1 MLTDQQKERYNRQIL
16 LPNFGEAAQEKLL
29 KAKVLVVG
37 AGGLG
42 CPVLQYIVGA
52 GIGNVG
58 IIDADVV
65 SLSNLQRQILYTE
78 AEIGQYKAELAAKKM
93 AALNSDV
100 SFEVYTEFLSEEN
113 AKAIIAKYDM
123 VVGATDNFKSRY
135 LIDKYTKELG
145 LPFVHGSIGE
155 YEGQY
160 TVFNYKGSMAYAD
173 LFPNSNADGGKVLG
187 VMGALPGV
195 IGSYMGWEVIKIAS
209 EVGEV
214 AANKLF
220 IYNGL
225 NNKIH
230 QLKY

>member
-1 MLTDQQKERYNRQIL
+1 MLTQEQKERYNRQIL

-29 KAKVLVVG
+29 KAKVLLVG

-52 GIGNVG
+52 GVGHIG

-78 AEIGQYKAELAAKKM
+78 AEIGQYKAELAAQKM
-93 AALNSDV
+93 KALNSDV
-100 SFEVYTEFLSEEN
+100 TFEVITSFLNDEN
-113 AKAIIAKYDM
+113 ALDIIKQYDI

-135 LIDKYTKELG
+135 LIDLHTKTLG
-145 LPFVHGSIGE
+145 IPFVHGSIGE
-155 YEGQY
+155 SEGQY
-160 TVFNYKGSMAYAD
+160 TVFNYKGSLAYSD

-195 IGSYMGWEVIKIAS
+195 IGSYMAWEVIKIAS

-225 NNKIH
+225 NNKVH
-230 QLKY
+230 QIKY